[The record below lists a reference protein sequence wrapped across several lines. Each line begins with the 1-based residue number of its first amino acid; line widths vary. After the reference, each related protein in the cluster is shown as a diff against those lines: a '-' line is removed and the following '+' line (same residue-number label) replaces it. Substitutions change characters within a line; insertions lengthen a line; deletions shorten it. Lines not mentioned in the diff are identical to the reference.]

1 MDFNFKNYE
10 SYSAVKTLQNMRLV
24 IVIIFNLLRPADRG
38 YVILQLPN
46 LDLLPSLTGK
56 LVIKAYFLYIII
68 CDKNNL

>member
-46 LDLLPSLTGK
+46 LDLLPS
-56 LVIKAYFLYIII
+56 
-68 CDKNNL
+68 